1 MRPLVFKVP
10 LVIMAVGASI
20 MGTAAI
26 VTYDAGAVRVSVMEK
41 KSHGTN
47 FHLLVPAVL
56 VPAALDLVPSH
67 DLNLHDRD
75 TRQWLPAAKAALR
88 ELDRCPDAA
97 LVQVTSPGENVNI
110 SKRGNSIY
118 IDVDD
123 TNETVHVSF
132 PVPVARK
139 VVEKFEESNPGPPV

>member
-1 MRPLVFKVP
+1 MHPLAFKVP

-20 MGTAAI
+20 VGTAAI
-26 VTYDAGAVRVSVMEK
+26 VTYDAGAVRVSVVEK

-47 FHLLVPAVL
+47 FHLMVPAMLVPT
-56 VPAALDLVPSH
+56 ALDFVPSH
-67 DLNLHDRD
+67 DLHLHDRD
-75 TRQWLPAAKAALR
+75 TRQWLPAVKAALR
-88 ELDRCPDAA
+88 ELDRCPDAT

-123 TNETVHVSF
+123 RNETVHVSF
-132 PVPVARK
+132 PVPVAQK
-139 VVEKFEESNPGPPV
+139 VVEKLEENNPGPPV